1 MMTDIFLVF
10 LGISLS
16 AGLVV
21 SVLLLFSPFF
31 NRRYAS
37 KWTYWIWLFLAF
49 RLILPLGGSSLED
62 IVPKA
67 GTSAVSGSE
76 QGDGG
81 AVEKAGM
88 NNPAGQTAPWRQFI
102 VEIPAQ
108 LTAPISGGFPDSRFS
123 ATWLDAAA
131 FIWMLGST
139 AFLAVHLA
147 SYLYYKKQITK
158 KGKRVQDTEIL
169 CRIEE
174 LKRELRIK
182 GTVDAVE
189 FPEAASPMLTG
200 FFKPVLVLPTERYT
214 PAELYFILKHELVH
228 CKRRDVSAKLLFTA
242 ANAVHWFN
250 PLIWM
255 MRRRAAVDMEL
266 SCDERVVQGAD
277 YAARKAYT
285 ETLLSTLRKN
295 TVKRTVLSTQFYGGA
310 EIMKKRF
317 QNILNR
323 GGRKNGAMLFTAAAL
338 LTVILGTLTGY
349 SVSRVKADNLP
360 GKEGDGVIPA
370 QGRLYGYISG
380 FDGETVT
387 IDRQFWVTD
396 GDADWRPEYNDAAGF
411 EVVDAQETDIT
422 YPLSE
427 DCAYSILENHHTP
440 VVELDKKGFEDCLS
454 EMEYP
459 VLWILQVQD
468 GQVTDISEQYVP

>member
-81 AVEKAGM
+81 AVEKAGT

-108 LTAPISGGFPDSRFS
+108 LTAPISGGFPDSSFS

-147 SYLYYKKQITK
+147 RYLYYKRQITK
-158 KGKRVQDTEIL
+158 KGKRVQDTEI
-169 CRIEE
+169 
-174 LKRELRIK
+174 
-182 GTVDAVE
+182 
-189 FPEAASPMLTG
+189 TG
-200 FFKPVLVLPTERYT
+200 FFKPVLVLPGER
-214 PAELYFILKHELVH
+214 
-228 CKRRDVSAKLLFTA
+228 
-242 ANAVHWFN
+242 
-250 PLIWM
+250 
-255 MRRRAAVDMEL
+255 
-266 SCDERVVQGAD
+266 
-277 YAARKAYT
+277 
-285 ETLLSTLRKN
+285 
-295 TVKRTVLSTQFYGGA
+295 
-310 EIMKKRF
+310 
-317 QNILNR
+317 
-323 GGRKNGAMLFTAAAL
+323 
-338 LTVILGTLTGY
+338 
-349 SVSRVKADNLP
+349 
-360 GKEGDGVIPA
+360 
-370 QGRLYGYISG
+370 
-380 FDGETVT
+380 
-387 IDRQFWVTD
+387 
-396 GDADWRPEYNDAAGF
+396 
-411 EVVDAQETDIT
+411 
-422 YPLSE
+422 
-427 DCAYSILENHHTP
+427 
-440 VVELDKKGFEDCLS
+440 
-454 EMEYP
+454 
-459 VLWILQVQD
+459 
-468 GQVTDISEQYVP
+468 